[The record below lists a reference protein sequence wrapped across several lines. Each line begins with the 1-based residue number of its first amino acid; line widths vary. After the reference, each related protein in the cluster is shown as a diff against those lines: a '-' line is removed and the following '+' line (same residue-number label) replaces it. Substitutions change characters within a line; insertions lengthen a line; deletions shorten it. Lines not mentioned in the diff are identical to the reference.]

1 MIMKILGGFLMAL
14 ADSVPGVSGG
24 TIAFILGIYDEFI
37 GSLNNIVSKDKE
49 KRKAAFL
56 FLLKL
61 GSGWIVGMALA
72 AMVITSIF
80 ESHIYQISSLF
91 IGFILF
97 AIPIILVEE
106 KEFFKGK
113 YGNIVFA
120 VLGAALVVAIT
131 YFSKHALI
139 KGVVDLSISNLTVW
153 LCLYLFVAAMC
164 AISAMVLPGIS
175 GSTLMLVFGVYQPI
189 MFAIKGL
196 LTLNMAYVPALFVF
210 GCGVLAG
217 IFTVVKALRYGLE
230 KHRSA
235 MMYLIV
241 GMMIGS
247 FYAIVMGPTA
257 ISEPVEPLSWKTF
270 GFVYFVSGGIIIFGL
285 QALKNVLEK
294 KGTKK
299 EKVE

>member
-24 TIAFILGIYDEFI
+24 TIAFIWGIYDEFI
-37 GSLNNIVSKDKE
+37 DSLNNIISKDKE

-72 AMVITSIF
+72 ALVITSIF

-97 AIPIILVEE
+97 AIPIILMEE
-106 KEFFKGK
+106 KESFKGK
-113 YGNIVFA
+113 YGNIIFA
-120 VLGAALVVAIT
+120 ILGAALVVGIT
-131 YFSKHALI
+131 YFSKHAFI
-139 KGVVDLSISNLTVW
+139 KGTVDLSVSKLTIW

-189 MFAIKGL
+189 MFAIKGF
-196 LTLNMAYVPALFVF
+196 LTLDMSYVPALFVF

-235 MMYLIV
+235 MMYLII
-241 GMMIGS
+241 GMMLGS

-257 ISEPVEPLSWKTF
+257 ISEPIEPLSWKTF

-285 QALKNVLEK
+285 QALKNALEK
-294 KGTKK
+294 REVKK
-299 EKVE
+299 EEAE